1 MADLGTS
8 AERRLAAAR
17 FMGANIFSAFAQLA
31 VDMPNGYFGGADEVT
46 EWGQLYTMVLLG
58 STLLALWG
66 YGRNHPRVVWLVGL
80 TCSLSIG
87 VFMAALAVSPIIP
100 AGAMIWNLVVLAW
113 TLFPLRLSGPR
124 SRAAM
129 GGKQRES
136 RLDRWSR
143 KNGAGVR
150 HLLWVSL
157 ILNVGVV
164 GFELSGQNFVV
175 IATMAFAMAVS
186 ALTAPAVGTM
196 VRERRLWTLLIL
208 VPLFLMAFFLGS
220 PQVLLL
226 LLGLYQFAMLF
237 VLSAREP
244 IFNDVLDYFYE
255 YPALLV
261 LTTFATLTAVGTLL
275 LSLPAASATGV
286 PVSPIDAFFT
296 ATSASCITGLIVLDT
311 PVAFTFFGHV
321 VILALIQMGGIGI
334 LVLST
339 FATLLLGSRLGMRAE
354 RALEE
359 VLDLPGSQSSYSL
372 AKFIVGST
380 LAIEGLGAIGLTVV
394 YLRHGY
400 AFGEAAWMGVFHA
413 ISAFCHAGF
422 ALQSDSL
429 MMFHDDPLA
438 LTIFSVLVTLGS
450 VGFLVLAVAWQ
461 WLRGERR
468 RVNVQARL
476 IGFGT
481 VGLIVAGMVLFF
493 ICEWNGVLADMT
505 WRERFF
511 NALMQSV
518 TLRSSGFNSVD
529 TTVLSPAT
537 MWFMIFFMF
546 IGGAPG
552 STAGG
557 IKLTTL
563 VVLLFAVRGIAS
575 GTPRVVLFRREI
587 PQEIVY
593 RSAGITVISIM
604 LGFALLFMLLL
615 TQPIPFEML
624 AFEAASALGTVGL
637 SVGATSELNDIG
649 KLLIVLVIFIG
660 RVGPLALALV
670 LGRGTSS
677 RLSYPEARVMVG

>member
-1 MADLGTS
+1 
-8 AERRLAAAR
+8 
-17 FMGANIFSAFAQLA
+17 MGANLFSAFAQLA
-31 VDMPNGYFGGADEVT
+31 VDMPNGYFGGADQVT
-46 EWGQLYTMVLLG
+46 EWGRLYVMFLLA
-58 STLLALWG
+58 STLLVSWG
-66 YGRNHPRVVWLVGL
+66 YVRNHPRVVWLVAL
-80 TCSLSIG
+80 TGSLSIG

-100 AGAMIWNLVVLAW
+100 AGAIIWNLAVLAW
-113 TLFPLRLSGPR
+113 TLFPLRLSGGRHGSALPGR
-124 SRAAM
+124 R
-129 GGKQRES
+129 REDE
-136 RLDRWSR
+136 LDGWSR
-143 KNGAGVR
+143 RNGAAVR
-150 HLLWVSL
+150 HVLWVSL

-164 GFELSGQNFVV
+164 GFELSGQDVVV
-175 IATMAFAMAVS
+175 IATMAFSLVAS
-186 ALTAPAVGTM
+186 ALTAPAIGAL
-196 VRERRLWTLLIL
+196 VRERRLWVLVIT

-220 PQVLLL
+220 PKVLLL
-226 LLGLYQFAMLF
+226 LLSFYQFAMLF

-275 LSLPAASATGV
+275 LSLPAASASGV
-286 PVSPIDAFFT
+286 PVSPVDAFFT

-311 PVAFTFFGHV
+311 PVAFTTFGHV

-339 FATLLLGSRLGMRAE
+339 FATLLLGSRLGLRAE

-359 VLDLPGSQSSYSL
+359 VLDLPGSQSAYSL

-380 LAIEGLGAIGLTVV
+380 LAIEGLGAAGLTAV
-394 YLRHGY
+394 YMRHGES
-400 AFGEAAWMGVFHA
+400 FGEALWLGVFHA

-429 MMFHDDPLA
+429 VMFQEDPVA
-438 LTIFSVLVTLGS
+438 LTIFSLLVTLGS

-476 IGFGT
+476 IGFAT
-481 VGLIVAGMVLFF
+481 VAMIAAGMVLFF
-493 ICEWNGVLADMT
+493 ICEWNGVLAEMSWTD
-505 WRERFF
+505 RIF

-529 TTVLSPAT
+529 TEVLSSAT
-537 MWFMIFFMF
+537 VWFMMFFMF

-563 VVLLFAVRGIAS
+563 LVLLFAVRGIAS
-575 GTPRVVLFRREI
+575 GTPRVVFFRREI
-587 PQEIVY
+587 PQAIVY
-593 RSAGITVISIM
+593 RSAGITVISIL
-604 LGFALLFMLLL
+604 LGFLLLFLLLL
-615 TQPIPFEML
+615 TQSIPFEML
-624 AFEAASALGTVGL
+624 AFEAVSALGTVGL
-637 SVGATSELNDIG
+637 SVGATSQLNDVG

-670 LGRGTSS
+670 LGRGQPS
-677 RLSYPEARVMVG
+677 RLSYPEARIMVG

>member
-31 VDMPNGYFGGADEVT
+31 VHMPNGYFGGADEVT
-46 EWGQLYTMVLLG
+46 EWGQLYAMVLLG

-124 SRAAM
+124 SRATVGM
-129 GGKQRES
+129 EQRES

-164 GFELSGQNFVV
+164 GFELSGQDFVV
-175 IATMAFAMAVS
+175 IATMAFALVVS

-261 LTTFATLTAVGTLL
+261 LTTFATLTAIGTLL

-286 PVSPIDAFFT
+286 PVSPIDALFT

-311 PVAFTFFGHV
+311 PEAFTFFGHV
-321 VILALIQMGGIGI
+321 VILVLFQMGGIGI

-359 VLDLPGSQSSYSL
+359 VLDLPGSQSAYSL

-380 LAIEGLGAIGLTVV
+380 LAIEGLGAAGLTVV
-394 YLRHGY
+394 YMRHGY
-400 AFGEAAWMGVFHA
+400 LFDEALWMGVFHA
-413 ISAFCHAGF
+413 VSAFCHAGF

-429 MMFHDDPLA
+429 MMFQDDPLA

-468 RVNVQARL
+468 KVNVQARL
-476 IGFGT
+476 IGIGT
-481 VGLIVAGMVLFF
+481 VALILAGMVLFF
-493 ICEWNGVLADMT
+493 VCEWNGVLADMS

-529 TTVLSPAT
+529 TTILSPAT
-537 MWFMIFFMF
+537 QWFMIFFMF

-593 RSAGITVISIM
+593 RSAGITVISLV
-604 LGFALLFMLLL
+604 LGFTLLFLLLL
-615 TQPIPFEML
+615 TQSIPFDML

-637 SVGATSELNDIG
+637 SVGATSQLNDIG

-670 LGRGTSS
+670 LGRGQPS
-677 RLSYPEARVMVG
+677 RLSYPEARIMVG